1 MVKKKIVRKK
11 IAVIE
16 KSIKGFLADE
26 DGFVSKETILKVG
39 LATAA
44 GLGVIGAMTGGASGH
59 SSHNSRDITT
69 HNDQAIYDSSGA
81 CYKITHTN
89 QVTDHCSHSSY

>member
-1 MVKKKIVRKK
+1 MAKKRTARKQ
-11 IAVIE
+11 ITVIE

-44 GLGVIGAMTGGASGH
+44 GLGVVGAASAQ
-59 SSHNSRDITT
+59 ST
-69 HNDQAIYDSSGA
+69 HTNLTCPTVDCNQATPDSAGT
-81 CYKITHTN
+81 CYKIVHQNGTGDHASHTA
-89 QVTDHCSHSSY
+89 Y